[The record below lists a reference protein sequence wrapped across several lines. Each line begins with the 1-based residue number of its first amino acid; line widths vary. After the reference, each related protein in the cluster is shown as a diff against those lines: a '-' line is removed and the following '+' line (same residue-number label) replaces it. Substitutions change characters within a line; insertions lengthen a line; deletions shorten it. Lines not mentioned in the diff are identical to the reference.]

1 MTQATNKEQVLDRI
15 ERAVVLFWQEERTEE
30 FE

>member
-1 MTQATNKEQVLDRI
+1 VPLPRKEMLDRI

-30 FE
+30 GR